1 MTFCALSSAKGMDI
15 KMRKK
20 KAMINIIFSLLLQV
34 VTVISGFIVPR
45 LFIGKFGS
53 EVNGLVNSIA
63 SFVGYITL
71 LQSGVGSVVKASL
84 YKPLAHKDK
93 KQLCVIAKTADVFF
107 NKIAIATLIYLGLL
121 SFVFPTFIAKDFSW
135 IYTATLVVIVGASTA
150 AQYFFGITYQM
161 ILEADQRSYVYSI
174 IQIITVVINTIL
186 VVILIKLNC
195 SVQIVKGVS
204 AMIYVARPIVIGTYT
219 KKSYSITKDIE
230 SDDSLIKQRWDGFIQ
245 AIALFIHQ
253 KTDIF
258 VLTIFTTFT
267 DVSIYSV
274 YVMVTSGLSSLLDA
288 IDKAVRAAFG
298 NIIACDE
305 KHTLINTFNAY
316 NTLIHML
323 STICFSTAMIS
334 IFNFISIYVGDVSD
348 TNYIRPL
355 FGILIISAEFIYCL
369 RMPYNSIIY
378 AAGKFK
384 ETKMPAG
391 IEAGLN
397 IVISCCLVPFLGLP
411 GVAIGTLVAML
422 YRCFSFA
429 LYLTKDILFI
439 KISSQVKRFV
449 ITFITYAVNI
459 LLISRVKVTSHNYAE
474 WIFYA
479 GAVCVLSSIITF
491 VINYALD
498 KKGTIGAI
506 KMLVRK

>member
-1 MTFCALSSAKGMDI
+1 
-15 KMRKK
+15 MRKK
-20 KAMINIIFSLLLQV
+20 KAIINIIFSLLLQL

-53 EVNGLVNSIA
+53 EVNGLVNSIG

-93 KQLCVIAKTADVFF
+93 RQLCVIAKTADAFF
-107 NKIAIATLIYLGLL
+107 NKIAIATLIYLGIL
-121 SFVFPTFIAKDFSW
+121 SFVFPAFIAKDFGW
-135 IYTATLVVIVGASTA
+135 IYTATLVVIVGISTA

-161 ILEADQRSYVYSI
+161 ILEADQRSYVYSA

-186 VVILIKLNC
+186 VVILLRLNC
-195 SVQIVKGVS
+195 SVQVVKGVS
-204 AMIYVARPIVIGTYT
+204 AMIYVARPIVIGAYT
-219 KKSYSITKDIE
+219 KKCYSITKNVE
-230 SDDSLIKQRWDGFIQ
+230 RDDSLIKQRWDGFVQ

-253 KTDIF
+253 KTDVF

-274 YVMVTSGLSSLLDA
+274 YVMVTTGLSSLLDA

-305 KHTLINTFNAY
+305 RDNLINTFNAY
-316 NTLIHML
+316 NTLIHIL
-323 STICFSTAMIS
+323 STICFSTAAVS
-334 IFNFISIYVGDVSD
+334 IFNFISVYIRDVSD
-348 TNYIRPL
+348 ANYIQPI
-355 FGILIISAEFIYCL
+355 FGLLIISAEFVYCL

-384 ETKMPAG
+384 ETKIPAG

-397 IVISCCLVPFLGLP
+397 IVISCCLVPILGLS
-411 GVAIGTLVAML
+411 GVAIGTLVAMM
-422 YRCFSFA
+422 YRCCSFA
-429 LYLTKDILFI
+429 LYLTKDVLFI
-439 KISSQVKRFV
+439 KITSQIKRFV
-449 ITFITYAVNI
+449 ITFIAYIGSII
-459 LLISRVKVTSHNYAE
+459 LLSRVKITSHNYIE
-474 WIFYA
+474 WVIYA
-479 GAVCVLSSIITF
+479 GIVFLISSIIT
-491 VINYALD
+491 VAVNYILD
-498 KKGTIGAI
+498 KKGTMGAL
-506 KMLVRK
+506 KMLIRK